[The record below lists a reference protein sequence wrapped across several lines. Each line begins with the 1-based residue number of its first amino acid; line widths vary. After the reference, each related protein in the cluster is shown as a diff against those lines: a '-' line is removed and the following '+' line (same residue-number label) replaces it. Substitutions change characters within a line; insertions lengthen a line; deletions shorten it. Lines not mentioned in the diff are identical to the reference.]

1 MLYVQNGGILNFI
14 KVKIVW
20 CEVLGFDQT
29 TGLSL
34 TMHQDWLTM
43 QTQLRE
49 PCNLRYKV
57 YAVYAMRTQRTLMII
72 IIIITGCEGSIMRMS
87 DTA

>member
-49 PCNLRYKV
+49 RCNLVQSVCSVRNA
-57 YAVYAMRTQRTLMII
+57 YAAYTFDNNNNNNNGVRGKHHAYV
-72 IIIITGCEGSIMRMS
+72 
-87 DTA
+87 